1 MDDFFNQQQMM
12 QHANHMYFHH
22 EQIRQMQEQ
31 QRLMDEAF
39 QRQRASEADL
49 ERRRIRIRRNAV
61 TRTEI
66 PEEEEEQ
73 ILMPR
78 ISREDWEWRHR
89 MEMRQGNPD
98 YQTGE
103 IRPVREEIP
112 VQEQRKKLLILG
124 LISIIIIVGIVTG
137 FVFLFL

>member
-12 QHANHMYFHH
+12 QHANNMYFHH
-22 EQIRQMQEQ
+22 EQIRQVQEQ

-39 QRQRASEADL
+39 QRQRTSEADL
-49 ERRRIRIRRNAV
+49 AGRRNRIRRNAV

-66 PEEEEEQ
+66 PEEEEER

-103 IRPVREEIP
+103 IRPVREEAP
-112 VQEQRKKLLILG
+112 VQEQRKKLLIIG
-124 LISIIIIVGIVTG
+124 LISIIMIVGIVTG
-137 FVFLFL
+137 FIFLFL